1 MPVKSYSCFNCG
13 AELKWN
19 PITQSFK
26 CEYCDSEFH
35 DSDFKNADVEQAETK
50 QKAEKPNHQTNVD
63 NPEVEQNN
71 FVVYSCAYCGAELV
85 TNEDT
90 AATFCLY
97 CQRPVVLEANL
108 KGEFKPDYVIPFVK
122 TKDDAIAAF
131 KNFIDG
137 KIFVPDSFQNTDHI
151 EKITGLY
158 VPFWI
163 VDTKLGFSTKRHGEI
178 VKNYVQGNYNCT
190 KVDTYELI
198 RDGHIHLK
206 GVPADASSKIDDKI
220 MSAIEPYDWK
230 ELIDFKQAYLSGF
243 LAERYDVPLEQC
255 FEDVILKKVE
265 ASLENQLNNEATGF
279 SNMRTTYLNKNLEG
293 KEGKYA
299 LLPVWLLYSQFEG
312 ENYVFAMNGQTGR
325 LRGNLPM
332 DKKKIQ
338 KYGTKVF
345 AGSFAVTTVIGLI
358 FTLLGGGF

>member
-19 PITQSFK
+19 PVTQSFK

-35 DSDFKNADVEQAETK
+35 DSDFKTADVEQSETK
-50 QKAEKPNHQTNVD
+50 TKPNHQSD
-63 NPEVEQNN
+63 ENN
-71 FVVYSCAYCGAELV
+71 LVVYSCAYCGAELV
-85 TNEDT
+85 TNQDT

-108 KGEFKPDYVIPFVK
+108 KGDFKPDYVIPFVK

-131 KNFIDG
+131 KNFING
-137 KIFVPDSFQNTDHI
+137 KIFVPDSFQNMDHI

-163 VDTKLGFSTKRHGEI
+163 VDTKLGFKTKRHGEI
-178 VKNYVQGNYNCT
+178 VKNYVQGDFNCVKT
-190 KVDTYELI
+190 DTYELI
-198 RDGHIHLK
+198 RDGHIHIK

-243 LAERYDVPLEQC
+243 LAERYDVPLDEC
-255 FEDVILKKVE
+255 FENVIMQKVE
-265 ASLENQLNNEATGF
+265 KSLENQLNNEATAF
-279 SNMRTTYLNKNLEG
+279 ANMRTTQMSKNLEG

-312 ENYVFAMNGQTGR
+312 ESYVFAMNGQTGR

-338 KYGTKVF
+338 NYGAKVF
-345 AGSFAVTTVIGLI
+345 AGSFAITTAIGLI